1 MAKNETP
8 ISVEELQK
16 QLADAQAVN
25 AAAQE
30 ENAALKAELE
40 QLHPTPSIAVI
51 DAKKGLN
58 IRSGPAKTYDILATL
73 PNGTTVEIQQLPGK
87 VEVPG
92 WALIQ
97 VGDYIGWAMVEFLKA
112 VE

>member
-1 MAKNETP
+1 MAKNENP
-8 ISVEELQK
+8 VPVEELQK
-16 QLADAQAVN
+16 QLEDAQAAN

-30 ENAALKAELE
+30 ENAVLKAELE
-40 QLHPTPSIAVI
+40 QLQPTTKVAVI

>member
-1 MAKNETP
+1 MADKKNDVT
-8 ISVEELQK
+8 VEELQK
-16 QLADAQAVN
+16 QLEEAQTAN
-25 AAAQE
+25 ATVLK

-40 QLHPTPSIAVI
+40 QLKPAAKAAVI

-58 IRSGPAKTYDILATL
+58 LRSGPAKTYDILSTL
-73 PNGTTVEIQQLPGK
+73 PNATTVEIQQLPGK
-87 VEVPG
+87 AEVPG

-97 VGDYIGWAMVEFLKA
+97 AGDYIGWAMVEFLKA

>member
-1 MAKNETP
+1 MADKKNDVT
-8 ISVEELQK
+8 VEELQK
-16 QLADAQAVN
+16 QLEDAQAAN
-25 AAAQE
+25 AAVQE

-40 QLHPTPSIAVI
+40 QLKPAAEIAVI

-58 IRSGPAKTYDILATL
+58 IRSGPAKTYDILSAL